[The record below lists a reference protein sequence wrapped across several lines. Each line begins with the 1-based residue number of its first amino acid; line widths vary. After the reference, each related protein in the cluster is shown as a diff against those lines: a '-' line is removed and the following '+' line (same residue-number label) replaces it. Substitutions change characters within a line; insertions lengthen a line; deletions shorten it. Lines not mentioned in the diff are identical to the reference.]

1 MENLIAT
8 YGYPAIA
15 LGTFF
20 EGETIVLIAGYLAS
34 REYLQLQ
41 WAIVFAFLGSWA
53 GDSLY
58 FFIGRRWGDKLL
70 ARRPQWRPPAERALE
85 LLHRYH
91 AIFILSFRFLYG
103 LRTVSPF
110 VIGMSK
116 VPTSRFL
123 VLNFI
128 ASVIWASVFC
138 TAGFLLGAVLESVLS
153 EVKHYEMIV
162 LGTIVAVGAVV
173 WLIHLCIA
181 RHHRRGAAM
190 VRQGAPVPVQQR
202 PESKRDVR

>member
-1 MENLIAT
+1 MEELIAT
-8 YGYPAIA
+8 YGYPAIM

-20 EGETIVLIAGYLAS
+20 EGETIVLVAGYLAS
-34 REYLQLQ
+34 RDYLVLQ

-70 ARRPQWRPPAERALE
+70 ARRPQWRPAAERALD

-91 AIFILSFRFLYG
+91 AVFILSFRFLYG

-116 VPTSRFL
+116 VPTLRFL
-123 VLNFI
+123 MLNFI
-128 ASVIWASVFC
+128 ASVIWASIFT
-138 TAGFLLGAVLESVLS
+138 TAGYLLGTALESVLS
-153 EVKHYEMIV
+153 EVKHYELIV
-162 LGTIVAVGAVV
+162 LGAIVTVGIVV
-173 WLIHLCIA
+173 WLVHLCIA
-181 RHHRRGAAM
+181 RHRRTSAM
-190 VRQGAPVPVQQR
+190 IRGTVPVPVQDR
-202 PESKRDVR
+202 SESKRDAR

>member
-1 MENLIAT
+1 MEELIAT
-8 YGYPAIA
+8 YGYPAIM

-20 EGETIVLIAGYLAS
+20 EGETIVLVAGYLAS
-34 REYLQLQ
+34 RDYLSLQ

-70 ARRPQWRPPAERALE
+70 ARRPQWRPAAQRALD

-91 AIFILSFRFLYG
+91 AVFILSFRFLYG

-116 VPTSRFL
+116 VPTLRFL
-123 VLNFI
+123 VLNLI
-128 ASVIWASVFC
+128 ASVIWASIFT
-138 TAGFLLGAVLESVLS
+138 TAGYLLGTALESVLS
-153 EVKHYEMIV
+153 EVKHYELIV
-162 LGTIVAVGAVV
+162 MGAIVAVGIIV
-173 WLIHLCIA
+173 WLVHLRIA
-181 RHHRRGAAM
+181 RHRRESAM
-190 VRQGAPVPVQQR
+190 IQEAVRVPVQDR
-202 PESKRDVR
+202 SEVKRDVR

>member
-1 MENLIAT
+1 MEQLLAT
-8 YGYPAIA
+8 YGYPTIL

-20 EGETIVLIAGYLAS
+20 EGETIVLVAGYLAS
-34 REYLQLQ
+34 RGYLVLQ

-70 ARRPQWRPPAERALE
+70 ARRPQWRAPAERALG

-91 AIFILSFRFLYG
+91 TIFILSFRFLYG

-116 VPTSRFL
+116 VPTPRFL
-123 VLNFI
+123 MLNFI
-128 ASVIWASVFC
+128 ASAIWASTFT
-138 TAGFLLGAVLESVLS
+138 TAGFLLGTVLESVVA
-153 EVKHYEMIV
+153 EVERYEMIV
-162 LGTIVAVGAVV
+162 LGAIVAVGIVA
-173 WLIHLCIA
+173 WLIHIWIA
-181 RHHRRGAAM
+181 RHRRESAM
-190 VRQGAPVPVQQR
+190 IRKAVPVPVQER
-202 PESKRDVR
+202 PETKRDAC